1 MMKVYLDNA
10 ATTPMDKEVIDVMV
24 NVMNDCFGNPS
35 SIHEHGRKAR
45 AIIEKSR
52 KKIAELLNASPAEIF
67 FTSGGTE
74 ADNMAIRQPIEDLG
88 IKRIITTRIEH
99 HAVTHTVE
107 DLEKKGKAEVVWL
120 SVSNDGS
127 ISLEELEKH
136 LSVPA
141 PTLVSL
147 MHANNEIGTMHP
159 IMLIGELCKKYN
171 ALFHSDTVQTIG
183 HYPIN
188 LQNIP
193 VDMITCSA
201 HKLHGPKG
209 IGFLYVRS
217 GTGIKPMITGGSQE
231 RNMRAGTENIYGI
244 AALGK
249 AMELAH
255 EHMVEHEQHIRGLK
269 NYMKRKLMEEIE
281 DIRFNGDASND
292 SLYTVL
298 NVSFPPTP
306 HSEMFLMKLDIQ
318 GISASGGSA
327 CSSGSNT
334 GSHVLNGIQADPNR
348 PSVRFS
354 FSRFNTKEEIDY
366 VVGVLKAMYA
376 GQPAK

>member
-1 MMKVYLDNA
+1 MKVYLDNA
-10 ATTPMDKEVIDVMV
+10 ATTPIDKAVSEVMLSI
-24 NVMNDCFGNPS
+24 MNDCYGNPS

-74 ADNMAIRQPIEDLG
+74 ADNMAIRQPVEDLG
-88 IKRIITTRIEH
+88 IRRIITTPIEH

-107 DLEKKGKAEVVWL
+107 ELEKKEKVQVVWL
-120 SVSNDGS
+120 PVSNNGS
-127 ISLEELEKH
+127 ISINELEEH
-136 LSVPA
+136 LKIPV

-159 IMLIGELCKKYN
+159 IALIGEICKKYQ

-183 HYPIN
+183 HYAID
-188 LQNIP
+188 LQKIP

-209 IGFLYVRS
+209 IGFIYIRNNVK
-217 GTGIKPMITGGSQE
+217 IKPMITGGAQE

-255 EHMVEHEQHIRGLK
+255 EHMDKHEQHIRGLK
-269 NYMKRKLMEEIE
+269 NYMKRKLMEEID
-281 DIRFNGDASND
+281 DIRFNGDVSND

-298 NVSFPPTP
+298 NVSFPPSP

-334 GSHVLNGIQADPNR
+334 GSHVLAGIQADSNR
-348 PSVRFS
+348 PSIRFS
-354 FSRFNTKEEIDY
+354 LSRFNTKEEIDY
-366 VVGVLKAMYA
+366 VVEVLKNMYTT
-376 GQPAK
+376 KTVSH

>member
-1 MMKVYLDNA
+1 MKVYLDNA
-10 ATTPMDKEVIDVMV
+10 ATTPMDKAVSEVMLS
-24 NVMNDCFGNPS
+24 VMNDCYGNPS
-35 SIHEHGRKAR
+35 SIHDHGRKAR

-52 KKIAELLNASPAEIF
+52 KKIAELLNVSPAEIF

-74 ADNMAIRQPIEDLG
+74 ADNMAIRQPVEDLG
-88 IKRIITTRIEH
+88 IERIITTRIEH

-107 DLEKKGKAEVVWL
+107 ELEKKGKVQVVWL
-120 SVSNDGS
+120 AVSRDGS
-127 ISLEELEKH
+127 ISINELEEH
-136 LSVPA
+136 LKLPI

-159 IMLIGELCKKYN
+159 IISIGELCKKYK
-171 ALFHSDTVQTIG
+171 ALFHSDTVQTVG
-183 HYPIN
+183 HYRLD
-188 LQNIP
+188 LQKIP

-209 IGFLYVRS
+209 IGFIYIRNGV
-217 GTGIKPMITGGSQE
+217 GIKPMITGGSQE

-255 EHMVEHEQHIRGLK
+255 EHMDEHELHIRGLK
-269 NYMKRKLMEEIE
+269 NYMKRKLMEEMD
-281 DIRFNGDASND
+281 DIRFNGDVSND

-306 HSEMFLMKLDIQ
+306 HSEMFLMKLDIE

-327 CSSGSNT
+327 CSSGSNV
-334 GSHVLNGIQADPNR
+334 GSHVLAEIQADRNR
-348 PSVRFS
+348 PSIRFS
-354 FSRFNTKEEIDY
+354 FSRFNTKYEIDY
-366 VVGVLKAMYA
+366 VVGVLKNMYA
-376 GQPAK
+376 GQPANH

>member
-1 MMKVYLDNA
+1 MKVYLDNA
-10 ATTPMDKEVIDVMV
+10 ATTPMDKEVREVMLS
-24 NVMNDCFGNPS
+24 VMNDCYGNPS

-52 KKIAELLNASPAEIF
+52 KKIAELLNVSPAEIF

-74 ADNMAIRQPIEDLG
+74 ADNMAIRQPVEDLG

-107 DLEKKGKAEVVWL
+107 ELEKKGKVEVVWL
-120 SVSNDGS
+120 PVSNDGS

-136 LSVPA
+136 LATPI

-159 IMLIGELCKKYN
+159 ITLIGELCKKYN
-171 ALFHSDTVQTIG
+171 ALFHSDTVQTMG

-188 LQNIP
+188 LQQIP

-209 IGFLYVRS
+209 IGFLYIRS
-217 GTGIKPMITGGSQE
+217 GTSIQPMITGGSQE

-244 AALGK
+244 AGLAK

-255 EHMVEHEQHIRGLK
+255 ERMEEHEQHIRGLK
-269 NYMKRKLMEEIE
+269 NHMKRKLMEEID

-298 NVSFPPTP
+298 NVSFPPSP

-334 GSHVLNGIQADPNR
+334 GSHVLAGIQADPNR

-354 FSRFNTKEEIDY
+354 FSRYNTKEEIDY
-366 VVGVLKAMYA
+366 VVGVLKNMYA
-376 GQPAK
+376 AQPANS